1 MALGRLAAY
10 CAHPALAWRRVS
22 TSDRA
27 LMVATYAS
35 AGYLGTLVTLLML
48 Y

>member
-1 MALGRLAAY
+1 MALGRLLAY

-27 LMVATYAS
+27 LMIAAYAGAS
-35 AGYLGTLVTLLML
+35 YLTTLVGLLML